1 MFHYAWISTVML
13 IVYLIIEHIASGRYS
28 FQLFSYS
35 LSQYL
40 QLLAAMM
47 LNAVGM
53 NCVTI
58 AYQAEKSSFVSLM
71 GTITVF
77 YGFLIDFFFFG
88 VSYTPQ

>member
-1 MFHYAWISTVML
+1 MI
-13 IVYLIIEHIASGRYS
+13 
-28 FQLFSYS
+28 
-35 LSQYL
+35 
-40 QLLAAMM
+40 